1 MQHSIE
7 EERKF
12 HQRLIS
18 RIKNLLEEVVKK
30 LRDFSYDLPGQ
41 RRNDENFER
50 DFQLS
55 ADESYYGVIFIRDL
69 ESGQILQFR
78 VGRRP
83 VFGDVQDDGI
93 HDGVLS
99 WRSPL
104 AAIYNRED
112 GTSNADLKYG
122 ETCCKAQV
130 VFENGVVSELIES
143 RAARDARVRSEIQ
156 KSKTENLGDILETI
170 RPDQDSLVRIR
181 ESLPVVI
188 QGGPGTGKTVVGLQR
203 LAYAT
208 TNHDGAYK
216 DEVVLAIGPTRSYIN
231 YVKSYLPGLG
241 VASFK
246 NRTINDL
253 VLEDLTPQ
261 EQEKLREL
269 RDETDEVVKDKNSP
283 KLDDII
289 RKTIWSVVED
299 FQIEFQRLLPNNLN
313 TSAVVSATDVKNLLN
328 PIYSQFQVGAID
340 YESVRANFARELQ
353 VLMLSG
359 QSSVV
364 FGIGNR
370 TNEQRI
376 EGLLDSWLL
385 KVGMK
390 NQDRRNTWVQLL
402 KRNAGRRIR
411 REMMAILRT
420 FYVKDIRRAIELVV
434 EEQTENELT
443 LEPIVLKRKL
453 EEIGATPKGENE
465 ETEVEAEVGV
475 TFLQAGA
482 IRDTD
487 PVDARGIRRQILDVV
502 NRILP
507 QKTPLEVA
515 IFVVT
520 GTSPEFAVLNGA
532 VRSLGQRLNHAAE
545 FRDGRGD
552 NYFWTDA
559 DIPIVGVAAN
569 MIKKTESSVDHIL
582 VDEAQDLTRMQS
594 KILSCYLKNSS
605 ITLLGDINQ
614 ATKPAALGNWEGLT
628 RSLGFQKFI
637 LKTLEQNYRVPQR
650 IFDYAVSYL
659 PEPVDSRSI
668 PSSELEG
675 GEIKTPADINNETIR
690 KNILEIVESKDKSE
704 RIAIISENQ
713 DVIDISS
720 FGKERIQI
728 VTPEE
733 CKGLEFDHSIVVSP
747 ADWYDGSTAMARKMY
762 VVLTRATK
770 SVTILQ
776 PHIENTLIK
785 QFIVES

>member
-1 MQHSIE
+1 M
-7 EERKF
+7 
-12 HQRLIS
+12 
-18 RIKNLLEEVVKK
+18 
-30 LRDFSYDLPGQ
+30 
-41 RRNDENFER
+41 
-50 DFQLS
+50 
-55 ADESYYGVIFIRDL
+55 
-69 ESGQILQFR
+69 
-78 VGRRP
+78 
-83 VFGDVQDDGI
+83 
-93 HDGVLS
+93 
-99 WRSPL
+99 
-104 AAIYNRED
+104 
-112 GTSNADLKYG
+112 
-122 ETCCKAQV
+122 
-130 VFENGVVSELIES
+130 
-143 RAARDARVRSEIQ
+143 
-156 KSKTENLGDILETI
+156 
-170 RPDQDSLVRIR
+170 
-181 ESLPVVI
+181 
-188 QGGPGTGKTVVGLQR
+188 
-203 LAYAT
+203 
-208 TNHDGAYK
+208 
-216 DEVVLAIGPTRSYIN
+216 
-231 YVKSYLPGLG
+231 KSYLPGLG

>member
-30 LRDFSYDLPGQ
+30 LRGFSYDLPGQ

-50 DFQLS
+50 DFRLS

-83 VFGDVQDDGI
+83 VFGDVQDNGI
-93 HDGVLS
+93 HDGVMF

-112 GTSNADLKYG
+112 GASNADLKYG
-122 ETCCKAQV
+122 ETCYKAQV
-130 VFENGVVSELIES
+130 LFENGVVSELIES
-143 RAARDARVRSEIQ
+143 RADRDARVRSEIQ

-208 TNHDGAYK
+208 TNDDGAYK

-269 RDETDEVVKDKNSP
+269 RDESDEVVKDKNSP

-299 FQIEFQRLLPNNLN
+299 FQIEFQRLLPSNLD

-340 YESVRANFARELQ
+340 YESVRATFARELQ
-353 VLMLSG
+353 VLMLNG
-359 QSSVV
+359 QSSVL

-376 EGLLDSWLL
+376 EGLLESWLL
-385 KVGMK
+385 KVGVK
-390 NQDRRNTWVQLL
+390 NQERRNTWMQLL
-402 KRNAGRRIR
+402 ERNAGRRIR

-420 FYVKDIRRAIELVV
+420 FYVKDIRKAIELVV
-434 EEQTENELT
+434 DEQTENQLT

-465 ETEVEAEVGV
+465 ETEVEAEIGV
-475 TFLQAGA
+475 TSLQAGA

-520 GTSPEFAVLNGA
+520 GTSPEFAASNGA

-552 NYFWTDA
+552 YYFWTDA

-614 ATKPAALGNWEGLT
+614 ATKPAALGNWGGLT
-628 RSLGFQKFI
+628 QSLGFQKFI

-659 PEPVDSRSI
+659 PEPVDSKSI

-675 GEIKTPADINNETIR
+675 GEIKTPTGINNETIR

-704 RIAIISENQ
+704 RIAVISENQ

-720 FGKERIQI
+720 FGIERIQV

-747 ADWYDGSTAMARKMY
+747 ADWYDGSTAMARRMY

-776 PHIENTLIK
+776 PHIENSLIK
-785 QFIVES
+785 PFIVES